1 MLTKSQIKLITSLK
15 QKKFRI
21 QHQLF
26 VVEGVKVV
34 QEFLNSNYE
43 LVAIFAVEDRYSQ
56 YNHKFT
62 LVDSKELA
70 KISGFS
76 TPNKVLATFKI
87 PSSLAVNWSSLTVA
101 LDGIN
106 DPGNLGTIIRLC
118 DWFGIEDLVC
128 SEDTVDCYNP
138 KVVQASMGSH
148 TRVNITYVDLK
159 KTLSTVSNCMGTF
172 MDGIS
177 IYNQTLPKTGVIV
190 LGNEA
195 NGISENIESLI
206 NLRLSIPRFGKL
218 KQTESLNVANAAAI
232 VLSEFKRNLTET

>member
-56 YNHKFT
+56 YNQKFT

-87 PSSLAVNWSSLTVA
+87 PSPLTVNWSSLTVA

-118 DWFGIEDLVC
+118 DWFGIEDLAC

-195 NGISENIESLI
+195 NGISEDIESLI
-206 NLRLSIPRFGKL
+206 DLRLSIPRFGKL